1 MNKPALLLPSFAAL
15 VLAGCTGETSS
26 GAESAE
32 AIPASA
38 PDEAVDTAGQYK
50 LTAIAEGFDQ
60 PWGILGMPDDDQSFL
75 ISERDGRINRVGLD
89 GTVTP
94 ISGGPEAFVANQGG
108 YFGLVADP
116 DFANNRTIYLS
127 YAKGDDDANA
137 TAIFKAELSEDGTAL
152 LNGEDIYQADLRDTA
167 YHFGGRL
174 QFLPD
179 GTLVAGLG
187 DGFRYMQDAQSTDNT
202 HGTLIRINSDGSI
215 PADNPL
221 VGVEGAAEEVYSWGH
236 RNIQGLLFDSE
247 TGALFAHEHGPK
259 GGDELNVIEAG
270 KNYGWP
276 TITYGVNY
284 DGTVITELT
293 AAEGLE
299 QPATKW
305 VPSIAPSG
313 MMRYTGDKYPDWTG
327 DLLIGAMN
335 GPAGQKLVSLD
346 MDGTSVVSETHY
358 LTDVALPIR
367 DLVQGPDGFVYVIT
381 QEYGGGLFRVDPA

>member
-1 MNKPALLLPSFAAL
+1 MAKSGLIAASVLTLALAS
-15 VLAGCTGETSS
+15 CTGGDTDTAAST
-26 GAESAE
+26 ADSAE
-32 AIPASA
+32 QASA
-38 PDEAVDTAGQYK
+38 PSNTDGQYK
-50 LTAIAEGFDQ
+50 LTAIVEGFEQ
-60 PWGILGMPDDDQSFL
+60 PWGILALPDNDQNFL
-75 ISERDGRINRVGLD
+75 ISERDGRINLVGLD

-94 ISGGPEAFVANQGG
+94 LSGGPEAYVANQGG

-116 DFANNRTIYLS
+116 DFAANRTIYLA

-137 TAIFKAELSEDGTAL
+137 TAIFKAQLSDDGTEL
-152 LNGEDIYQADLRDTA
+152 LNGADIYQADLRDTA

-174 QFLPD
+174 QFMPD

-187 DGFRYMQDAQSTDNT
+187 DGFRYMEDAQSTENT
-202 HGTLIRINSDGSI
+202 HGTLIRINADGTI

-236 RNIQGLLFDSE
+236 RNIQGLLFDSD
-247 TGALFAHEHGPK
+247 TGTLFAHEHGPK

-270 KNYGWP
+270 NNYGWP

-284 DGTVITELT
+284 DGTIITELT
-293 AAEGLE
+293 EAEGLE
-299 QPATKW
+299 QPATRW

-313 MMRYTGDKYPDWTG
+313 MIRYTGDRYPDWTG

-358 LTDVALPIR
+358 LKDVALPIR
-367 DLVQGPDGFVYVIT
+367 DIVQGSDGFVYVVT
-381 QEYGGGLFRVDPA
+381 QEYGGGLFRIDPA

>member
-1 MNKPALLLPSFAAL
+1 MPKSGLIATSML
-15 VLAGCTGETSS
+15 VFTLASCTGGETDTAAST
-26 GAESAE
+26 ADTADQ
-32 AIPASA
+32 ASA
-38 PDEAVDTAGQYK
+38 PSNTDGQYK
-50 LTAIAEGFDQ
+50 LTAIVEGFDQ
-60 PWGILGMPDDDQSFL
+60 PWGILVLPDDDQNFL
-75 ISERDGRINRVGLD
+75 ISERDGRINLVGLD

-94 ISGGPEAFVANQGG
+94 LSGGPEAFVANQGG

-116 DFANNRTIYLS
+116 DFAANRTIYLA

-137 TAIFKAELSEDGTAL
+137 TAIFKAQLSEDGTEL
-152 LNGEDIYQADLRDTA
+152 LNGSDIYQADLRDTA

-174 QFLPD
+174 QFMPD

-187 DGFRYMQDAQSTDNT
+187 DGFRYMEDAQSTENT
-202 HGTLIRINSDGSI
+202 HGTLIRINTDGTI

-236 RNIQGLLFDSE
+236 RNIQGLLFDSD
-247 TGALFAHEHGPK
+247 TGTLFAHEHGPK

-270 KNYGWP
+270 NNYGWP

-284 DGTVITELT
+284 DGTIITELT
-293 AAEGLE
+293 EADGLE
-299 QPATKW
+299 QPATRW

-313 MMRYTGDKYPDWTG
+313 MIRYTGDRYPDWTG

-346 MDGTSVVSETHY
+346 MDGTSVISETHY
-358 LTDVALPIR
+358 LKDVALPIR
-367 DLVQGPDGFVYVIT
+367 DIAQGSDGFVYVVT
-381 QEYGGGLFRVDPA
+381 QEYGGGLFRIDPA

>member
-1 MNKPALLLPSFAAL
+1 MLKSGLIVTSMLALT
-15 VLAGCTGETSS
+15 LASCTGGDTDTATST
-26 GAESAE
+26 ADTADQ
-32 AIPASA
+32 ASA
-38 PDEAVDTAGQYK
+38 PSNTDGQYK
-50 LTAIAEGFDQ
+50 LTAIVEGFEQ
-60 PWGILGMPDDDQSFL
+60 PWGILVLPDDDQNFL

-94 ISGGPEAFVANQGG
+94 LSGGPEAFVANQGG

-116 DFANNRTIYLS
+116 DFAANRTIYLA

-137 TAIFKAELSEDGTAL
+137 TAIFKAQLSEDGTEL
-152 LNGEDIYQADLRDTA
+152 LNGADIYQADLRDTA

-174 QFLPD
+174 QFMPD

-187 DGFRYMQDAQSTDNT
+187 DGFRYMEDAQSTENT
-202 HGTLIRINSDGSI
+202 HGTLIRINTDGTI

-236 RNIQGLLFDSE
+236 RNIQGLLFDSD
-247 TGALFAHEHGPK
+247 TGTLFAHEHGPK

-270 KNYGWP
+270 NNYGWP

-284 DGTVITELT
+284 DGTIITELT
-293 AAEGLE
+293 EADGLE
-299 QPATKW
+299 QPATRW

-313 MMRYTGDKYPDWTG
+313 MIRYTGDRYPDWTG

-346 MDGTSVVSETHY
+346 MDGTSVISETHY
-358 LTDVALPIR
+358 LKDVALPIR
-367 DLVQGPDGFVYVIT
+367 DIAQGSDGFVYVVT
-381 QEYGGGLFRVDPA
+381 QEYGGGLFRIDPA